1 MDEADGWQR
10 TSQRN
15 EARRGDTLCSG
26 RPSLEQREEPREAGS
41 GNVSC
46 GENLSPPCLHLLHKG
61 VVLTISKDS
70 PASIL
75 QSLDPR
81 APGRA

>member
-1 MDEADGWQR
+1 MDEADRWQR

-15 EARRGDTLCSG
+15 EARRGDTFCSG
-26 RPSLEQREEPREAGS
+26 RLCLEQREEPRDVGS

-46 GENLSPPCLHLLHKG
+46 GENLSPPCLHLLHEG
-61 VVLTISKDS
+61 VVLMISKDL

-81 APGRA
+81 ALGRA